1 MDPPGRAEG
10 PGAAGMKRTGVSRT
24 WISLLGSV
32 LVVLQVASTGGLLLY
47 LNQAVMQVRTQTV
60 TEEMRCLGLLNAL
73 ERDQELPDALVHI
86 FGEPCIKLAEGI
98 KAYITKVHIITD
110 PQISSQI
117 PTHHQISSQIP
128 THHQTQTTRV
138 YTHTYTFWYS
148 SYGTSVLRPQ
158 TPASQVP
165 QPDLHQSCLHPR
177 RLLGQT
183 TASAHNLRNLTLSN
197 GRLRVPRPGRYYLY
211 AQVYFRDPRD
221 AASSSHQVVQCVYK
235 KTAYARPI
243 QLLKGGGHPVLGAG
257 ERTPALHSIYQ
268 GGLFELRA
276 GDEIFVSV
284 STPAAVHA
292 EDSSSY
298 FGLFRFDL

>member
-1 MDPPGRAEG
+1 AAVPPSA
-10 PGAAGMKRTGVSRT
+10 RTGVSRT

-98 KAYITKVHIITD
+98 KAYITKVRPEGICAPDAARHGTAGCVL
-110 PQISSQI
+110 
-117 PTHHQISSQIP
+117 
-128 THHQTQTTRV
+128 TQ